1 MKKISN
7 AEIAKKLYENEKIAS
22 HFTFNEIL
30 DSIDIC
36 RSTEEE
42 AKKCDIKEVVEN
54 FEHGFLE
61 RIEWVEFESSK

>member
-30 DSIDIC
+30 DSVDKS

-42 AKKCDIKEVVEN
+42 GKKCDAEKVVDD
-54 FEHGFLE
+54 FRFGFLE
-61 RIEWVEFESSK
+61 RIYWEEYEK